1 MAVTNLVALQFA
13 MGYQGGT
20 VHQMAQ
26 ALRVNTSDILN
37 ADDERMSD
45 LLRLAQKHHVLR
57 EELKNK
63 VTLDR
68 AAYNYLCN
76 ELNEMIDGGEEC
88 RGRDSTISHILGVL
102 QDDPWHKHLANQQ
115 IKLKS
120 GADLNRKD
128 GELVDDDGLYLGKS
142 A

>member
-1 MAVTNLVALQFA
+1 MSVTNLVALQFA
-13 MGYQGGT
+13 IGYQGGT
-20 VHQMAQ
+20 VHQMAK
-26 ALRVNTSDILN
+26 ALRVNTDDILN
-37 ADDERMSD
+37 ADDERMGD

-57 EELKNK
+57 EQLKDK

-68 AAYNYLCN
+68 TAYNYLCN

-88 RGRDSTISHILGVL
+88 RWRDSMISHILGVL

-120 GADLNRKD
+120 GAEPQR
-128 GELVDDDGLYLGKS
+128 
-142 A
+142 